1 MKKKEVKN
9 LLPFNLQFFADG
21 EDDPGNEPD
30 SNNNDDNGG
39 TVGDDDNDSSK
50 EKKFTQEEVTR
61 LMTREK
67 KEGRKAAIKSL
78 GFESEEEAKKGA
90 ALLKALLD
98 SQRSDDEKEKE
109 KNKNLQNDKSDAEK
123 RANIAES
130 KLSCLLA
137 GVNKDSIDDVLS
149 IALNKVTDDKDLD
162 SVLKDMKK
170 EKRYSSFFDSID
182 NNGKDGTGSD
192 PGHSGEK
199 GGNSKGDYGKNLA
212 SKNNNN
218 NEKKSS
224 YFG

>member
-21 EDDPGNEPD
+21 GDDPGNEPD
-30 SNNNDDNGG
+30 NNDNDDNGG
-39 TVGDDDNDSSK
+39 SDDDSKDSSK

-98 SQRSDDEKEKE
+98 SQRNEDEKEKE
-109 KNKNLQNDKSDAEK
+109 KNKILQNDKSDAEK

-149 IALNKVTDDKDLD
+149 IALNKVSDDKDLD

-170 EKRYSSFFDSID
+170 EKRYSSFFETTGDD
-182 NNGKDGTGSD
+182 GKDGTGSD
-192 PGHSGEK
+192 PGHSGGK
-199 GGNSKGDYGKNLA
+199 GGNDKGSYGKNLA
-212 SKNNNN
+212 SRSKNNS
-218 NEKKSS
+218 EKKSN
-224 YFG
+224 YFA